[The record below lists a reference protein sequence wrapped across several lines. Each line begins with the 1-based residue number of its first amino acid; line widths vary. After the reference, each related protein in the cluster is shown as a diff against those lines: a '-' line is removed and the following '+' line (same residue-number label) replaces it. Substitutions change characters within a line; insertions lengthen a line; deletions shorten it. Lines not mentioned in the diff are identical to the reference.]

1 MLDEN
6 PVKYVCGC
14 SKEKLENYFCTLSD
28 DDIRSMVNE
37 QGVAVAT
44 CHFCNK
50 KYVFTKDDLEK
61 LIAEKNSKDKDFK
74 GLVANVR
81 DVTHKNEKNFKKV
94 LTFGTSC
101 SMIISVAERYSKFNR
116 TSIERQRHVG
126 A

>member
-1 MLDEN
+1 MPI
-6 PVKYVCGC
+6 PVILAGLGIALGASGHAEAKETNEKAQKLAKKAQELYDT

-61 LIAEKNSKDKDFK
+61 LIAEKNSK
-74 GLVANVR
+74 
-81 DVTHKNEKNFKKV
+81 E
-94 LTFGTSC
+94 
-101 SMIISVAERYSKFNR
+101 
-116 TSIERQRHVG
+116 
-126 A
+126 

>member
-1 MLDEN
+1 MLAKGMSILDICKTALKGFDVEVLDEN

-61 LIAEKNSKDKDFK
+61 LIAEEKQQRIKIFK

-81 DVTHKNEKNFKKV
+81 DVTHKNEKNFSKKV
-94 LTFGTSC
+94 LTF
-101 SMIISVAERYSKFNR
+101 
-116 TSIERQRHVG
+116 
-126 A
+126 